1 MNTFFKRFS
10 PVLFFTILGCT
21 SKYPGPLS
29 PEDALESFQLHP
41 DFEIEVFA
49 AEPFVKDPV
58 CMEFDADGNVYVVEM
73 YDYPYRPE
81 EGQERGR
88 IVQLIDEDG
97 DGRIDASRVFA
108 DKLMEATSILL
119 WDGGLIV
126 TAAPHILYLKDTDG
140 DGKADMKR
148 KLFSGFF
155 AQNSEAQITSLR
167 LGVDNWI
174 YASNNGRSGEV
185 TSSLDPDASAIEM
198 SGADFRFRMDTNVFE
213 QITGS
218 GQFGQDLD
226 EYGNRFYTQNTLHI
240 QQNIMPWKYW
250 HRHDFL
256 PSFRTSENISDHE
269 LEMFQLTP
277 PPYWRAERTKRRN
290 EDFQSR
296 NLDRVEYAEDKFTG
310 ASGGTIYSGNG
321 FGDEYIGNVFT
332 GDVAGNLVHR
342 DVLSPSPSSPALI
355 AQRAEGE
362 QDREFL
368 ASTDP
373 WFRPTNF
380 AQGPDGMLYVLDY
393 YRQHIE
399 TPLSIPE
406 DLKEEMDFMYGSE
419 HGRIYRILP
428 KGALVSDSKVSL
440 SKARSTDLV
449 KTLSHPNGWHRE
461 TAQRL
466 ILERQDKSIVPELRA
481 LFHDSENPKAR
492 IRAFYALEGLN
503 ALKTDDIQLA
513 LKDSA
518 PGIRKAGVILA
529 EKETNG
535 KELILQL
542 TEDPDAGVAFQVVLS
557 LGNYQGRVVEEA
569 LSDILVRFG
578 ANPWFVWAV
587 LSSETGSSKSYF
599 DLLVSKGYFDNPE
612 NGSKDFVEHYGFIV
626 GAKND
631 LDEIKSFLNF
641 LQQGPFADKA
651 DIADSIIKNL
661 FKGFQR
667 QDSESEDAKKIIAIA
682 ENEQM
687 NPMDKIQS
695 LVAIY
700 E

>member
-1 MNTFFKRFS
+1 MNISSKQFLW
-10 PVLFFTILGCT
+10 VLLLAGCT

-29 PEDALESFQLHP
+29 PEEALKSFQLHP
-41 DFEIEVFA
+41 DFKIQVFA

-58 CMEFDADGNVYVVEM
+58 CMEFDADGNTYVVEM

-97 DGRIDASRVFA
+97 DGRVDASTVFA
-108 DKLMEATSILL
+108 DKLMEATSILP

-126 TAAPHILYLKDTDG
+126 TAAPNILYLKDTDG
-140 DGKADMKR
+140 DGKADIR
-148 KLFSGFF
+148 KELFTGFF
-155 AQNSEAQITSLR
+155 AANSEAQITSLR
-167 LGVDNWI
+167 FGADNWI

-185 TSSLDPDASAIEM
+185 TSSLDPEAQALEM

-226 EYGNRFYTQNTLHI
+226 EYGHRFYTQNTLHI

-250 HRHDFL
+250 HRHDYL
-256 PSFRTSENISDHE
+256 PSYRTSENISDHE

-296 NLDRVEYAEDKFTG
+296 NLDRVEYAEDHFTG
-310 ASGGTIYSGNG
+310 ASGGTIYTGNG
-321 FGDEYIGNVFT
+321 FGEEFKGNVFT

-342 DVLSPSPSSPALI
+342 DVLTASASSPALV
-355 AQRAEGE
+355 AQRADKE
-362 QDREFL
+362 QEREFL

-406 DLKEEMDFMYGSE
+406 DLKEEMDFMHGSE
-419 HGRIYRILP
+419 HGRVYRILP
-428 KGALVSDSKVSL
+428 KGTQSTKPTVSL
-440 SKARSTDLV
+440 SQASSSELV
-449 KTLSHPNGWHRE
+449 SLLAHPNGWHRS

-466 ILERQDKSIVPELRA
+466 ILERQDRSIIPELRI
-481 LFHDSENPKAR
+481 LFQDSDHPKAR
-492 IRAFYALEGLN
+492 IRALFALEGLN
-503 ALKTDDIQLA
+503 ALTLDDVKQA
-513 LKDSA
+513 LNDPE
-518 PGIRKAGVILA
+518 PGIRKQALILA
-529 EKETNG
+529 EQYPNVV
-535 KELILQL
+535 ELVLPL
-542 TEDPDAGVAFQVVLS
+542 AKDADTGVAFQAALT
-557 LGNYQGRVVEEA
+557 LGNYDGKAVQEA
-569 LSDILVRFG
+569 LADILIRYG
-578 ANPWFVWAV
+578 DNHWYRWAV
-587 LSSETGSSKSYF
+587 LSSETGSSKGLF
-599 DLLVSKGYFDNPE
+599 DLLVDQGYFNEPDD
-612 NGSKDFVEHYGFIV
+612 SSSDFLRKYAFIT

-631 LDEIKSFLNF
+631 AAQTTGLLTV
-641 LQQGPFADKA
+641 LQQKPFATDNELLESTLSAWVKGIQ
-651 DIADSIIKNL
+651 DQDQDSGIAKKTESIIA
-661 FKGFQR
+661 
-667 QDSESEDAKKIIAIA
+667 SENASPIKKIELLLALF
-682 ENEQM
+682 E
-687 NPMDKIQS
+687 
-695 LVAIY
+695 
-700 E
+700 